1 MPPHLWIAAGLIAL
15 VPFSAMAESATIAV
29 ASNFATTAEQLAASY
44 MAASGNDLSIVSG
57 ASGKLFAQITTGAP
71 FDAFLSADQKTP
83 LRLVEAGLGLPDS
96 RFTYAR
102 GVLAVWTVQQDAD
115 LSDPKAALLV
125 ARHVAI
131 ANPDLAPYGK
141 AAKETIESLG
151 ISDAIA
157 GQIVTGENIGQA
169 QTMVA
174 SGAADL
180 GFVAAPG
187 TSSRA
192 GRYWIVPEAMHSPL
206 LQDAVL
212 LSHGKDN
219 AAATGFL
226 AYLRSPAAR
235 AAIADAGYVAP

>member
-1 MPPHLWIAAGLIAL
+1 MTPRLWLAALLIA
-15 VPFSAMAESATIAV
+15 VNSTGAMAESATIAV
-29 ASNFATTAEQLAASY
+29 ASNFATTAEKLAINY
-44 MAASGNDLSIVSG
+44 RAASGNDLSIVSG

-71 FDAFLSADQKTP
+71 FDAFLSADQNTP
-83 LRLVEAGLGLPDS
+83 LKVIEAGLGLPDS
-96 RFTYAR
+96 RFTYAH

-115 LSDPKAALLV
+115 LSDPKAALLA

-141 AAKETIESLG
+141 AAKETIENIG

-157 GQIVTGENIGQA
+157 DQIVTGENIGQA

-174 SGAADL
+174 SGAAEL

-187 TSSRA
+187 KAGRA
-192 GRYWIVPEAMHSPL
+192 GSYWIVPEELHSPM

-219 AAATGFL
+219 AAAIGFL
-226 AYLRSPAAR
+226 SYLRSPAAR
-235 AAIADAGYVAP
+235 AVIADAGYMAP

>member
-1 MPPHLWIAAGLIAL
+1 MPPRLTFTALLIAFL
-15 VPFSAMAESATIAV
+15 PFGAMAESATIAV
-29 ASNFATTAEQLAASY
+29 ASNFAATAEKLATSY
-44 MAASGNDLSIVSG
+44 RAASGVDLSIVSG
-57 ASGKLFAQITTGAP
+57 ASGKLFAQIATGAP

-83 LRLVEAGLGLPDS
+83 LKVIEAGLGLPDS

-102 GVLAVWTVQQDAD
+102 GVLALWTVQQGAD
-115 LSDPKAALLV
+115 LSDPKAVLLA

-131 ANPDLAPYGK
+131 ANPDLAPYGR
-141 AAKETIESLG
+141 AAKETIENLG
-151 ISDAIA
+151 LSAA
-157 GQIVTGENIGQA
+157 LSGQVVTGENIGQA

-187 TSSRA
+187 LADGGGS
-192 GRYWIVPEAMHSPL
+192 YWIVPEELHSPL

-212 LSHGKDN
+212 LTHGKDN
-219 AAATGFL
+219 RAAAGFL

-235 AAIADAGYVAP
+235 AAITGAGYLTP

>member
-1 MPPHLWIAAGLIAL
+1 MTPRLWLAALLIA
-15 VPFSAMAESATIAV
+15 VNPTGAMAESATIAV
-29 ASNFATTAEQLAASY
+29 ASNFATTAEKLAASY
-44 MAASGNDLSIVSG
+44 MAASGNELSIISG

-83 LRLVEAGLGLPDS
+83 LKVIEAGLGLPDS

-115 LSDPKAALLV
+115 LSDPKAALLA

-141 AAKETIESLG
+141 AAKETIENIG

-187 TSSRA
+187 TARRA
-192 GRYWIVPEAMHSPL
+192 G
-206 LQDAVL
+206 
-212 LSHGKDN
+212 
-219 AAATGFL
+219 AATGSCQ
-226 AYLRSPAAR
+226 RNCTAR
-235 AAIADAGYVAP
+235 CCKMPSSCHMPRTTRQQPGF

>member
-1 MPPHLWIAAGLIAL
+1 MIARLLLATLLIAL
-15 VPFSAMAESATIAV
+15 LPVGAMAESATIAV
-29 ASNFATTAEQLAASY
+29 ASNFATTAEKLADSY
-44 MAASGNDLSIVSG
+44 MAASGDELSIVSG
-57 ASGKLFAQITTGAP
+57 ASGKLFAQITSGAP

-83 LRLVEAGLGLPDS
+83 LKLIEAGLGLPDS

-102 GVLAVWTVQQDAD
+102 GVLALWTVRPNAD

-125 ARHVAI
+125 ARHIAV

-141 AAKETIESLG
+141 AAKETIERLG
-151 ISDAIA
+151 LSAVLAD
-157 GQIVTGENIGQA
+157 QIVTGENIGQA

-187 TSSRA
+187 LADRA
-192 GRYWIVPEAMHSPL
+192 GSYWIVPADMHSPL

-212 LSHGKDN
+212 LARGKDN
-219 AAATGFL
+219 TAATGFL

-235 AAIADAGYVAP
+235 ATIANAGYVAP

>member
-1 MPPHLWIAAGLIAL
+1 MTPRLWLAALLIA
-15 VPFSAMAESATIAV
+15 VNPTGAMAESATIAV
-29 ASNFATTAEQLAASY
+29 ASNFAATAEKLAASY
-44 MAASGNDLSIVSG
+44 MAASGDDLSIVSG

-83 LRLVEAGLGLPDS
+83 LKVIAAGLGLPDS
-96 RFTYAR
+96 RLTYAR
-102 GVLAVWTVQQDAD
+102 GVLALWTVQQDAD
-115 LSDPKAALLV
+115 LSDPKAVLLA
-125 ARHVAI
+125 ARHVAV

-141 AAKETIESLG
+141 AAKETIENLG
-151 ISDAIA
+151 LSAALA
-157 GQIVTGENIGQA
+157 GQIVTGENIGQT

-187 TSSRA
+187 LADLA
-192 GRYWIVPEAMHSPL
+192 GSYWIVPEDMHSPI

-212 LSHGKDN
+212 LTHGKDN
-219 AAATGFL
+219 AVAIGFL

-235 AAIADAGYVAP
+235 AVIADAGYVAP

>member
-1 MPPHLWIAAGLIAL
+1 MTRRLGIAALLIAF
-15 VPFSAMAESATIAV
+15 VPIGAMAESATIAV
-29 ASNFATTAEQLAASY
+29 ASNFATTAERLAISY
-44 MAASGNDLSIVSG
+44 GATSGNDLKIVSG

-83 LRLVEAGLGLPDS
+83 LKVIEVGLGLPDS

-102 GVLAVWTVQQDAD
+102 GVLALWTVQQDAD
-115 LSDPKAALLV
+115 LSDPKAALLA

-141 AAKETIESLG
+141 SAKETIETIG
-151 ISDAIA
+151 IYDDIA

-169 QTMVA
+169 QSMVA

-187 TSSRA
+187 KATEA
-192 GRYWIVPEAMHSPL
+192 GSYWIVPEAMHNPL

-235 AAIADAGYVAP
+235 AVIADAGYVAP